1 MRGMRGIY
9 EREDEGDPDISPTKQ
24 QILVAEIRLK
34 LGSAMQVHLR
44 ALASAQAHVREM
56 RAMQLCCPGLSAV
69 NSLTIC

>member
-9 EREDEGDPDISPTKQ
+9 EREDEGDPGISPTKQ

-44 ALASAQAHVREM
+44 ACVHLQVHKRTCVKCVQCS
-56 RAMQLCCPGLSAV
+56 CAV
-69 NSLTIC
+69 LGCLL